1 MTNFEDI
8 AVFQCPIPEQPD
20 HIYTRV
26 STTQPALSLRVLTMA
41 YMNSMLPWG
50 YRINATQPADF
61 GDEELVVQGPPVDP
75 NQPLIPDEQV
85 FATHHRYSDFD
96 EPTLLNDRARASQFF
111 RWLNYI
117 RQHCSKVI
125 LRPGDE
131 VTAMTDA
138 IPSVY
143 ARVKLPQPLFP
154 FAHSD
159 LPPQT
164 TAHLHDIQRPSSLAQ
179 HCLEYVLRNSRSF
192 SMKIDNVIS
201 EGSVRS
207 ISTVYR
213 CRILSVDGRPISDS
227 PSLCLKLFDDRFQPR
242 ECPDDDD
249 EGDGERAANQG
260 GGECDKPF
268 AILDDGARLE
278 FAAEPED
285 YDEYRDYLTS
295 VVQADRLVMTE
306 QAAYE
311 KLLPVQ
317 GSLVPWFYGVHK
329 VRYRSAVPNQSLTLY
344 RSLFYQMECT
354 SMVYSWSI
362 SKESN
367 SILNLRL
374 KSVRRDNSRW

>member
-8 AVFQCPIPEQPD
+8 AVFETPSESSPQSKYV
-20 HIYTRV
+20 YTQI
-26 STTQPALSLRVLTMA
+26 STCQPALALRVVTMA
-41 YMNSMLPWG
+41 YMNMTLPHG
-50 YRINATQPADF
+50 YRIRPIQPDF
-61 GDEELVVQGPPVDP
+61 GDEVLIAQGPPVDP
-75 NQPLIPDEQV
+75 NQPLMPDEQV
-85 FATHHRYSDFD
+85 FETHHRYSDFD

-111 RWLNYI
+111 RWLNHI
-117 RQHCSKVI
+117 RQHCSKVL

-131 VTAMTDA
+131 VTAVTHA
-138 IPSVY
+138 IPSAY
-143 ARVKLPQPLFP
+143 PNDELAQPLFP

-159 LPPQT
+159 VPPET
-164 TAHLHDIQRPSSLAQ
+164 TAHLQAIQRPSPLAK
-179 HCLEYVLRNSRSF
+179 HGLEHALRKSTSF
-192 SMKIDNVIS
+192 SLKIDNVIS

-213 CRILSVDGRPISDS
+213 CRILSIDGQPISYS

-242 ECPDDDD
+242 ECPEDDD
-249 EGDGERAANQG
+249 EGDGEKAADQVD
-260 GGECDKPF
+260 GERDRPF

-278 FAAEPED
+278 FAAEPEG

-329 VRYRSAVPNQSLTLY
+329 VRYRSAVPNQSLTWC

-367 SILNLRL
+367 LILNLRL
-374 KSVRRDNSRW
+374 KSVPRDNSR